1 MAAPKA
7 GGREVITPSG
17 AEVVVVPLGGCGE
30 VGLNA
35 TLVLDGQHALLID
48 CGALLGVE
56 NAPGV
61 EKAVPGFEAL
71 FAEGRRLE
79 GVVLTHGHEDHI
91 GGLPSLLAQL
101 DVPVFGTPLTIAL
114 ARSRL
119 ENVEGRA
126 SANLT
131 EVVLGSRITI
141 GPFTIELVRVTHSLP
156 DSAALAIDT
165 RAGRILHSGDFKL
178 DPMPAY
184 GPPTDTDRLKALG
197 EEGVALLLADSTNSE
212 VEGHARSESEVA
224 LEIDRLIG
232 SASQRV
238 VVSLFASHLHRVRAV
253 VDAAKKH
260 GRRVAL
266 LGRSLE
272 RTWKIGVAQKQL
284 PNDPTFLIAPEHLA
298 RVEKKR
304 VVILATGSQGEW
316 QGGLAKLALAKHA
329 NLRLVAG
336 DRVIL
341 STRAIPGNERA
352 VGRLRNHLLRMGVEV
367 FHDRMAPVHCSGHA
381 HAGEQ
386 RELMNLVRPAS
397 FVPIH
402 GERAMLEAH
411 ARTARG
417 QGVEQTLIVEDGQS
431 VVLSGGK
438 IARGRDEPVS
448 RCALD
453 SMGRP
458 LDWKHVTERN
468 RIGRGGL
475 IVVSLAVDP
484 SGRPVGQVAITARG
498 RALSLAAERQMRQ
511 RIAEIFEE
519 NPRLE
524 VEPLTNKLRSQ
535 ISAISRAN
543 GGIRAEVEVHV
554 VRLTPPIIG

>member
-1 MAAPKA
+1 MI
-7 GGREVITPSG
+7 ESSG

-35 TLVLDGQHALLID
+35 TLVLDGNHALLID
-48 CGALLGVE
+48 CGALLGIE

-71 FAEGRRLE
+71 FVPGRRLE

-91 GGLPSLLAQL
+91 GALPALLAQL

-119 ENVEGRA
+119 ENAEGRA

-131 EVVLGSRITI
+131 EVTLGSRVSV
-141 GPFTIELVRVTHSLP
+141 GPFKIELIRVTHSLP

-165 RAGRILHSGDFKL
+165 RAGRIIHSGDFKL
-178 DPMPAY
+178 DPTPPY
-184 GPPTDTDRLKALG
+184 SPPTDVERLRALG
-197 EEGVALLLADSTNSE
+197 DEGVALLLSDSTNSE
-212 VEGHARSESEVA
+212 VEGHARSESTVA

-232 SASQRV
+232 TAERRV
-238 VVSLFASHLHRVRAV
+238 IVTLFASHLHRVRAV

-272 RTWKIGVAQKQL
+272 RTWRIGVAQKEL

-298 RVEKKR
+298 RVEPKR
-304 VVILATGSQGEW
+304 VVVLATGSQGEW
-316 QGGLAKLALAKHA
+316 QGGLAKLALGRHPS
-329 NLRLVAG
+329 LRLVAN

-381 HAGEQ
+381 NAGEQ
-386 RELMNLVRPAS
+386 RTMLELVRPKN
-397 FVPIH
+397 FVPVH

-417 QGVEQTLIVEDGQS
+417 IGVEQTIVVEDGES
-431 VVLSGGK
+431 IVLTGGA
-438 IARGRDEPVS
+438 IARGPDEPVS

-453 SMGRP
+453 TSGRV
-458 LDWKHVTERN
+458 LDWRHVTERN
-468 RIGRGGL
+468 RIGRGGHV
-475 IVVSLAVDP
+475 VVSLAVD
-484 SGRPVGQVAITARG
+484 GALRPVGQVAISARG
-498 RALSLAAERQMRQ
+498 RPLSLATERQLRLA
-511 RIAEIFEE
+511 IAEVFEG

-524 VEPLTNKLRSQ
+524 VELLRRRLESRIKAILKL
-535 ISAISRAN
+535 N
-543 GGIRAEVEVHV
+543 GGIRAELTLHV
-554 VRLTPPIIG
+554 VRLERADAP